1 MDPGECVERC
11 EVMGQLMKW
20 SDSNVGVV
28 EISRELEIGVI
39 MPLFLPE
46 ERLLEYVF
54 LGVMM
59 VSKEYFLKE
68 QNKHELALQYKL

>member
-1 MDPGECVERC
+1 M
-11 EVMGQLMKW
+11 W
-20 SDSNVGVV
+20 GVV

-39 MPLFLPE
+39 MPLFLQE
-46 ERLLEYVF
+46 ERLLEYVS
-54 LGVMM
+54 LGVMV

>member
-1 MDPGECVERC
+1 M
-11 EVMGQLMKW
+11 W
-20 SDSNVGVV
+20 GVV

-39 MPLFLPE
+39 MPLFLQE
-46 ERLLEYVF
+46 ERLLEYVS
-54 LGVMM
+54 LGITM